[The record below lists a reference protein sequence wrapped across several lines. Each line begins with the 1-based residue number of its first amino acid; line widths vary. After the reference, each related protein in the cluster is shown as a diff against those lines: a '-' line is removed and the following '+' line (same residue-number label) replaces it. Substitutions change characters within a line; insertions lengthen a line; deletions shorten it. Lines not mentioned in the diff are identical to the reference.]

1 MNPNMLT
8 RKQMW
13 RRCNSNKYKTNSY
26 DDYDNTIFG
35 VGFGDVRKSRIRFSI
50 IVNVVLIPSVDDDI
64 MKDTVSDIWYTAD
77 EIQQFKTEYI
87 AELLNQKI
95 SNDLCDVDRT
105 ECVS

>member
-1 MNPNMLT
+1 MLT

-13 RRCNSNKYKTNSY
+13 RRCNSRKYKKKSY

-35 VGFGDVRKSRIRFSI
+35 MGFGNVRKSRIRFSV

-64 MKDTVSDIWYTAD
+64 MKDTVSDIWYTAN

-95 SNDLCDVDRT
+95 SDDSCNIDRT
-105 ECVS
+105 ESVS

>member
-1 MNPNMLT
+1 MLT

-13 RRCNSNKYKTNSY
+13 MRCNSRKYKKNSY

-35 VGFGDVRKSRIRFSI
+35 VGFVNVRKSRMRFSV
-50 IVNVVLIPSVDDDI
+50 IVNVVLIPSMDDDI

-95 SNDLCDVDRT
+95 SDDSCNIDRT
-105 ECVS
+105 ESVS